1 MVITPRGAR
10 EPSTAAPARARRA
23 RADNR
28 LAPRVLPPRKPM
40 AHAFRLSV
48 FHRRVHV
55 ELSVTALELLWS
67 AMKVTSEGGLDG
79 DRWSGSTMI
88 TVELAGL
95 ADRLSDTIDAT
106 TAHRVAELAP
116 ADPRVRQRARQ
127 VAFAEAGRLATGVL
141 IQPTIDLKARA
152 SGSTVHFA
160 LDVEALLR
168 RHS

>member
-23 RADNR
+23 RVDSR
-28 LAPRVLPPRKPM
+28 VPRALPPRKPM
-40 AHAFRLSV
+40 ARAFRLSV
-48 FHRRVHV
+48 FHRRVQV
-55 ELSVTALELLWS
+55 ELSATALELLWS
-67 AMKVTSEGGLDG
+67 AMKVVSEGGLDG
-79 DRWSGSTMI
+79 DVWSGSTMI

-95 ADRLSDTIDAT
+95 ADRLSDPIDAT

-127 VAFAEAGRLATGVL
+127 VAFAEAGRLASGGALV
-141 IQPTIDLKARA
+141 QPTIDLKARA

-168 RHS
+168 RTP

>member
-1 MVITPRGAR
+1 M
-10 EPSTAAPARARRA
+10 AAAASR
-23 RADNR
+23 
-28 LAPRVLPPRKPM
+28 APRDPSSVSRPRKGRLEGRVAPVPLPPRKPM
-40 AHAFRLSV
+40 ARAVRLSV
-48 FHRRVHV
+48 FHRRVQI
-55 ELSVTALELLWS
+55 ELSPTALELLWA

-88 TVELAGL
+88 TVDLARL
-95 ADRLSDTIDAT
+95 THQLSDTADAH
-106 TAHRVAELAP
+106 TAHRVASLAP

-127 VAFAEAGRLATGVL
+127 VAFAEAARLATGAL

-168 RHS
+168 R

>member
-1 MVITPRGAR
+1 
-10 EPSTAAPARARRA
+10 
-23 RADNR
+23 
-28 LAPRVLPPRKPM
+28 M
-40 AHAFRLSV
+40 AHARRLSV

-55 ELSVTALELLWS
+55 GLSPTALELLWS
-67 AMKVTSEGGLDG
+67 AMRVVSEGGLDG
-79 DRWSGSTMI
+79 DVWSGSTMI

-95 ADRLSDTIDAT
+95 AHQLSDTIDAT
-106 TAHRVAELAP
+106 TAARIAELAP

-127 VAFAEAGRLATGVL
+127 VAFAEAARLATGVL

-168 RHS
+168 RHP